1 MPFISISLLIV
12 LVVSSFVAAV
22 VFKERPLRP
31 PSAKEDDDFDC
42 GCRNERHVDDG
53 KNTFLKT
60 PTFTEEDK
68 EEEEEEEEEAV
79 SIEDTARLEKIESE
93 DEDARRNIILVLL
106 YYVLNCLLIMLF
118 FYL

>member
-1 MPFISISLLIV
+1 MIPFISISLLIV

-22 VFKERPLRP
+22 VFKERPNRP
-31 PSAKEDDDFDC
+31 PSAKEDDDFVCD
-42 GCRNERHVDDG
+42 CRNERHVDDG

-60 PTFTEEDK
+60 PTFTEEEDK
-68 EEEEEEEEEAV
+68 EDDTEEEEEQQV

-106 YYVLNCLLIMLF
+106 LYVLNC
-118 FYL
+118 

>member
-1 MPFISISLLIV
+1 M
-12 LVVSSFVAAV
+12 
-22 VFKERPLRP
+22 FKERPNRP

-60 PTFTEEDK
+60 PTFTEEEDK
-68 EEEEEEEEEAV
+68 EDEDEEQQV

-93 DEDARRNIILVLL
+93 DEDARRNILLVVL
-106 YYVLNCLLIMLF
+106 YSVLNCC
-118 FYL
+118 

>member
-1 MPFISISLLIV
+1 M

-22 VFKERPLRP
+22 VFKERPNRP
-31 PSAKEDDDFDC
+31 PSAKEDDDFVCD
-42 GCRNERHVDDG
+42 CRNERHVDDG

-60 PTFTEEDK
+60 PTFTEEEDK
-68 EEEEEEEEEAV
+68 EDDTEEEEEQQQV

-106 YYVLNCLLIMLF
+106 LYVLNC
-118 FYL
+118 

>member
-42 GCRNERHVDDG
+42 DCRNERHVDDG

-60 PTFTEEDK
+60 PTFTEEEDK
-68 EEEEEEEEEAV
+68 DDTEDEEEQQV

-93 DEDARRNIILVLL
+93 DEDARRNILLVVLE
-106 YYVLNCLLIMLF
+106 YVC
-118 FYL
+118 

>member
-1 MPFISISLLIV
+1 
-12 LVVSSFVAAV
+12 
-22 VFKERPLRP
+22 VFKERPLNRP

-42 GCRNERHVDDG
+42 ACRNERHVDDG

-60 PTFTEEDK
+60 PTFTEDKEDK
-68 EEEEEEEEEAV
+68 EDEDEEQQV

-93 DEDARRNIILVLL
+93 DEDARRNILLVVLE
-106 YYVLNCLLIMLF
+106 YVCCLLLRLF

>member
-1 MPFISISLLIV
+1 M
-12 LVVSSFVAAV
+12 
-22 VFKERPLRP
+22 FKARPNRP

-42 GCRNERHVDDG
+42 DCRNERHVDDG

-68 EEEEEEEEEAV
+68 EDTEEEEEEEEEEEV

-93 DEDARRNIILVLL
+93 DEDARRNILLVVLE
-106 YYVLNCLLIMLF
+106 YVC
-118 FYL
+118 

>member
-1 MPFISISLLIV
+1 M
-12 LVVSSFVAAV
+12 
-22 VFKERPLRP
+22 FKARPNCP

-42 GCRNERHVDDG
+42 DCRNERHVDDG

-68 EEEEEEEEEAV
+68 EETEEEEEEEEEEEV

-106 YYVLNCLLIMLF
+106 YYGLNCLLIMLF

>member
-68 EEEEEEEEEAV
+68 EEEEEEEEAV

-106 YYVLNCLLIMLF
+106 YYVLNCC
-118 FYL
+118 

>member
-1 MPFISISLLIV
+1 MMPFISISLLIV

-22 VFKERPLRP
+22 VFKERPLNRP

-42 GCRNERHVDDG
+42 DCRNERHVDDG

-60 PTFTEEDK
+60 PTFTEEEDK
-68 EEEEEEEEEAV
+68 DDTEDEEEQQV

-93 DEDARRNIILVLL
+93 DEDARRNILLVLL
-106 YYVLNCLLIMLF
+106 
-118 FYL
+118 